1 MKQLTYFL
9 TLIALLVSISASAD
23 ISPKEKFFVLPKE
36 KDSALEALYKKI
48 DTAHNAIHISIYNF
62 THKKIA
68 KKLKNAAKRGVK
80 IEIIF
85 DEKSIRKR
93 DGKSMLYYL
102 AKYKNISIYKLK
114 GKLAKSKKYHGIMHM
129 KMAVIDNKTV
139 IFGSANWTYSAFSNN
154 YELLY
159 ITQNYAI
166 AKKFEKYFNALKKK
180 AKLYR

>member
-1 MKQLTYFL
+1 MTRLTYLFALMLFL
-9 TLIALLVSISASAD
+9 LSTSAYAD
-23 ISPKEKFFVLPKE
+23 ISSKEQFFLLPKE
-36 KDSALEALYKKI
+36 KEKALTSLCKKI
-48 DTAHNAIHISIYNF
+48 DLAASSIHISIYSF

-85 DEKSIRKR
+85 DEKSTKSKQ
-93 DGKSMLYYL
+93 GKSMLPFL
-102 AKYKNISIYKLK
+102 AKYKNITVYRLK
-114 GKLAKSKKYHGIMHM
+114 GKLAKNRKYHGIMHM

-159 ITQNYAI
+159 ITRNYAI
-166 AKKFEKYFNALKKK
+166 AKKFEKYFKDLKQSST
-180 AKLYR
+180 LYR

>member
-1 MKQLTYFL
+1 MYKISHLL
-9 TLIALLVSISASAD
+9 LLIMIAFC
-23 ISPKEKFFVLPKE
+23 SPSFAKNEQFFMLPKE
-36 KDSALEALYKKI
+36 KEPALEMLYKKI
-48 DTAHNAIHISIYNF
+48 DIAKSTIHISIYSF

-85 DEKSIRKR
+85 DEKSTKSQQQ
-93 DGKSMLYYL
+93 KSMLPYL
-102 AKYKNISIYKLK
+102 AKYKNITVYRLK
-114 GKLAKSKKYHGIMHM
+114 GKLSRNKRYHGIMHM

-159 ITQNYAI
+159 VTKNYAI
-166 AKKFEKYFNALKKK
+166 AKKFNRYFKQLKKR
-180 AKLYR
+180 ATLYR